1 MEMDKDKDKD
11 KEAQLKAQAKVEAV
25 KAATDELMAPPKTNG
40 DKKAATFHKGELGF
54 AILVKIDNDLGMRL
68 SQVTEMI
75 LAHALDVKTVDDVG
89 KLQIG
94 DLQKAV
100 GIV

>member
-1 MEMDKDKDKD
+1 MEEKD
-11 KEAQLKAQAKVEAV
+11 KEAQIKAQGKAEAV
-25 KAATDELMAPPKTNG
+25 KAATAALMAAPKTNG
-40 DKKAATFHKGELGF
+40 TTKAATFHRGDLGF
-54 AILVKIDNDLGMRL
+54 AILTKIDNDLGMKL

-75 LAHALDVKTVDDVG
+75 LAHALDVKTVEDVG